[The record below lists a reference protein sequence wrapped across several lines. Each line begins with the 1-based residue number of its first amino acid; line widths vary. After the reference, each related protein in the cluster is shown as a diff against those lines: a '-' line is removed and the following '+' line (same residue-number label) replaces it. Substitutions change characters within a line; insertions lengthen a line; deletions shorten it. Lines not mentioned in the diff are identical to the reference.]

1 MLALKLIFDITR
13 GKIFKRIHFWVMQ
26 ENYETFSALVVIYDS
41 ALGDKQPSVCPS
53 SRTSEVTMFV
63 YYNVA

>member
-1 MLALKLIFDITR
+1 
-13 GKIFKRIHFWVMQ
+13 MQ

-41 ALGDKQPSVCPS
+41 ALGDKQPNVCPS